1 MELQI
6 IQPINQI
13 QTQRES
19 LQGLFFRWSSYI
31 DATPRTFQAYTN
43 NTKRF
48 LVWLQRSGISQ
59 PTREDVRAYKEEMLK
74 NVKATTVN
82 AYLMAL
88 KQFFKWTEQEGLY
101 PNITKGVKG
110 LKLDTEHKKDYLTGR
125 QANKVLKGIEATD
138 LQGLRD
144 YAICALMLT
153 TGLRTVSIVN
163 ADVQDIRPVGEQT
176 ALFFKG
182 KGHTQKA
189 KYVKLSEQVE
199 DAIRAYLQARGNSKG
214 ETPLFASI
222 ANRNNG
228 ERMTTR
234 SVSRIAKGALVNA
247 GFNSDRLTAHSFR
260 HTAAT
265 LALKAGAKETEVQQ
279 MLDHTNINTTLIYS
293 HAIERETNNTELKV
307 ANAIFNS

>member
-1 MELQI
+1 MANMVQVVSAAASVVHKEHMQDY
-6 IQPINQI
+6 
-13 QTQRES
+13 
-19 LQGLFFRWSSYI
+19 FFQWSSYL
-31 DATPRTFQAYTN
+31 DTTPRTFEAYTN
-43 NTKRF
+43 NTKLF
-48 LVWLQRSGISQ
+48 LNWLKQKGITQ
-59 PTREDVRAYKEEMLK
+59 PTREDVRSYRDELAMTCKP
-74 NVKATTVN
+74 TTVN

-88 KQFFKWTEQEGLY
+88 KQFFKWTEETSLY

-110 LKLDTEHKKDYLTGR
+110 MQLDNDHKKDYLTGR
-125 QANKVLKGIEATD
+125 QAGKVLQAIDKTN

-163 ADVQDIRPVGEQT
+163 ADICDIRPIGEQT

-189 KYVKLSEQVE
+189 KCVKLSEQVE
-199 DAIRAYLQARGNSKG
+199 DAIRAYLAARGTVKSN
-214 ETPLFASI
+214 EPLFSSI

-234 SVSRIAKGALVNA
+234 SISRIAKTALVEA
-247 GFNSDRLTAHSFR
+247 GYNSDRLTAHSFR

-279 MLDHTNINTTLIYS
+279 MLDHRNINTTMIYS
-293 HAIERETNNTELKV
+293 HAIERETNNTELKIASV
-307 ANAIFNS
+307 IFN